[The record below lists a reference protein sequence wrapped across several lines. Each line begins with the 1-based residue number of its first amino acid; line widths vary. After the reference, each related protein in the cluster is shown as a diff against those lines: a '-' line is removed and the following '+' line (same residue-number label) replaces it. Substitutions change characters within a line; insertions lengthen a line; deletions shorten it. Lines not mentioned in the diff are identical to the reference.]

1 MLVSAE
7 GLLAGE
13 RKQRQPHAHALCD
26 PFHDPCGGVARSEDS
41 SWSLG
46 DVSVVLVREKAA
58 VY

>member
-1 MLVSAE
+1 MLVSPE

-13 RKQRQPHAHALCD
+13 RKQRQPRAHALCD
-26 PFHDPCGGVARSEDS
+26 PFHDPRGGVARSEDS
-41 SWSLG
+41 SWSRG

>member
-1 MLVSAE
+1 MLVSPE

-13 RKQRQPHAHALCD
+13 RKQRQPHAHGLCD

-41 SWSLG
+41 NWSWG